1 MFLQDNFNMYYLVL
15 LKNLAAFGREQVFSA
30 FMDFRQD
37 DNLAETANQRPRPL
51 LEMNCVLR

>member
-1 MFLQDNFNMYYLVL
+1 MYYLVL

-30 FMDFRQD
+30 FMDFCQD